1 MNKEMSL
8 KLPKNQEISPELSNN
23 LLLSKVKN
31 AKVPKKDPKKKACP
45 KKKKSKPQKQQEEEE
60 KEEKKEAKEENNS
73 NTDNISVDGSI
84 DLANISKKNVFLA
97 RTVSIKRSSSL
108 KNKPLFPEETTKST
122 ILKHLN
128 EETNVLSINL
138 DHNTYKFDLKNPIIA
153 SYFSFDKNLNEIL
166 TRFDEFKS
174 IYNEKQMHKI
184 PEICK
189 ITDHCYYTCLDCFF
203 EHVNLLIQAKI
214 KANDLTNKL
223 NSPDESE
230 LDRCCICQCDLYES
244 ILKYSTDQI
253 IENLSSK
260 DPNQEEVIKLDK
272 CEGHYFH
279 KTCFLSFL
287 QEKTFIKCPICSL
300 IYGVMI
306 GDQPDGKMTYSINKY
321 SKCEGFEEFDTI
333 CIEYNMRG
341 VEKDNVKYS
350 PTHRI
355 AYLPNNPEGR
365 EVLNLLKTAFERRL
379 IFTLGTSVTTGRT
392 NQIVWNGIHHKTGLY
407 GGSAYFGYPDKTYFN
422 RVKLELAA
430 KGVY

>member
-1 MNKEMSL
+1 MSQENSL
-8 KLPKNQEISPELSNN
+8 TLPKNQEINPELSHNF
-23 LLLSKVKN
+23 LKPE
-31 AKVPKKDPKKKACP
+31 AKKAKLPKKDAKKKARP
-45 KKKKSKPQKQQEEEE
+45 KKTKSKPPKKEKEEEEE
-60 KEEKKEAKEENNS
+60 KKEPNNENNS
-73 NTDNISVDGSI
+73 NDDNISVDGSI
-84 DLANISKKNVFLA
+84 DLGTISKKSVLLA
-97 RTVSIKRSSSL
+97 RTISIKRSSSL
-108 KNKPLFPEETTKST
+108 KNKPLFPDEPLKST
-122 ILKHLN
+122 ILKHFN
-128 EETNVLSINL
+128 EETNILSINL
-138 DHNTYKFDLKNPIIA
+138 DHENYKFDLKNPIIA
-153 SYFSFDKNLNEIL
+153 SHFSFDKNLDEIL
-166 TRFDEFKS
+166 TRFDEFKT

-203 EHVNLLIQAKI
+203 EHLNLLIQAKI

-244 ILKYSTDQI
+244 ILKYSADQI
-253 IENLSSK
+253 IENLATK

-287 QEKTFIKCPICSL
+287 KEKTFIKCPICSL

-306 GDQPDGKMTYSINKY
+306 GDQPDGKMTYSIDEY
-321 SKCEGFEEFDTI
+321 SKCEGFEKFGTI

-341 VEKDNVKYS
+341 VEKENVKYQ

-379 IFTLGTSVTTGRT
+379 IFTLGTSVTTGRA
-392 NQIVWNGIHHKTGLY
+392 NQIVWNGIHHKTGLH